1 MCSNLWHSRL
11 NRYKLERLVI
21 GEMTDSVEMDEG
33 RKRYEFKKTLEKLEA
48 KQGSGTE
55 LISIYIPPD
64 KQIYDVTA
72 QLRDEFGQCANIKS
86 KQTRTNVQS
95 AISSILS
102 RLKYYKNPP
111 EHGMAVFCGTIQLGG
126 DRTDLECTIIEPPE
140 PLNLYMYRCSSN
152 FELEP
157 LRQMLEEKN
166 VYGLLVLDRRE
177 AYWGFLRGNRIEP
190 IGGVT
195 STVPG
200 KQRKGGQS
208 SARFQRLREIAINEF
223 YTKIGERSS
232 AIFLAE
238 KDFFDRFKGVLIGG
252 PSPTKE
258 EFEAGNYLHHELQ
271 KRIIGLF
278 DVAYTNESGL
288 PELVDAAQDALK
300 GVEVM
305 KEKAIMN
312 RFLKELVKDDGL
324 AAYGEDSIRKNLEI
338 GAVDILL
345 LSASLRKSRMKIKCQ
360 NCGHS
365 EERTIQLEPGKT
377 VSDILVHTCRT
388 CSSPLIV
395 DEEVDIIEELTNF
408 ADQSSTRV
416 EIISDDFEEGS
427 ILYTA
432 FGGIAAILRYRT
444 GF

>member
-1 MCSNLWHSRL
+1 MA
-11 NRYKLERLVI
+11 EA
-21 GEMTDSVEMDEG
+21 VEIDNA
-33 RKRYEFKKTLEKLEA
+33 RRRYEFRKTLEKLQA

-55 LISIYIPPD
+55 LISLYIPPD

-111 EHGMAVFCGTIQLGG
+111 ANGMAVFCGTIQMEG
-126 DRTDLECTIIEPPE
+126 DRSDLECTIIDPPE

-157 LRQMLEEKN
+157 LKQMLEEKV

-223 YTKIGERSS
+223 YTKIGERAS

-238 KDFFDRFKGVLIGG
+238 KDFFERFKGVLIGG

-258 EFEAGNYLHHELQ
+258 EFEAGKYLHHEIQ
-271 KRIIGLF
+271 KRIISLF
-278 DVAYTNESGL
+278 DVAYTNEDGL
-288 PELVDAAQDALK
+288 SELVDAAKDVLK
-300 GVEVM
+300 DQEVV
-305 KEKAIMN
+305 KEKAVME
-312 RFLKELVKDDGL
+312 RFLKELVKDAGL
-324 AAYGEDSIRKNLEI
+324 ASYGEESVRKNLEL
-338 GAVDILL
+338 GSVDILL
-345 LSASLRKSRMKIKCQ
+345 LSSRLRKSRVKITCQ
-360 NCGHS
+360 SCGHS
-365 EERTIQLEPGKT
+365 EERTIAIDPGKT
-377 VSDILVHTCRT
+377 VSDILAHTCRICT
-388 CSSPLIV
+388 APLV
-395 DEEVDIIEELTNF
+395 VESEVDIVEELTNL
-408 ADQSSTRV
+408 ADQTSTRV
-416 EIISDDFEEGS
+416 EIISDDFEEGA
-427 ILYTA
+427 ILYNA
-432 FGGIAAILRYRT
+432 FGGVAAILRYRT
-444 GF
+444 GS

>member
-1 MCSNLWHSRL
+1 MA
-11 NRYKLERLVI
+11 EV
-21 GEMTDSVEMDEG
+21 EEMDEA
-33 RKRYEFKKTLEKLEA
+33 RRRYEFKKTLEKLES

-55 LISIYIPPD
+55 LITIYIPPD
-64 KQIYDVTA
+64 KQIYDVTN
-72 QLRDEFGQCANIKS
+72 QLKDEFGQCANIKS
-86 KQTRTNVQS
+86 KQTKTNVQS

-102 RLKYYKNPP
+102 RLKYYKRPP
-111 EHGMAVFCGTIQLGG
+111 ANGLAVLCGTILLGG

-140 PLNLYMYRCSSN
+140 PLHLYMYRCSSQ

-157 LRQMLEEKN
+157 LRQMLEEKS

-177 AYWGFLRGNRIEP
+177 AYWGFLRGNHIEP

-208 SARFQRLREIAINEF
+208 AARFGRLREIAIHEF

-238 KDFFDRFKGVLIGG
+238 KDFFERFKGVLIGG

-258 EFEAGNYLHHELQ
+258 EFEAGNFLHHEIQ
-271 KRIIGLF
+271 KRIIGIF

-288 PELVDAAQDALK
+288 DELVDAAEDALK
-300 GVEVM
+300 GMTVV
-305 KEKAIMN
+305 KEKAVMQ
-312 RFLKELVKDDGL
+312 RFLKELVKDNGV
-324 AAYGEDSIRKNLEI
+324 ASYGEDNIRKNLEL
-338 GAVDILL
+338 GAVEILL
-345 LSASLRKSRMKIKCQ
+345 LSASLRKSRLTIRCPS
-360 NCGHS
+360 CGHTKS
-365 EERTIQLEPGKT
+365 STVVLQAGKT
-377 VSDILVHTCRT
+377 VKDLEFGNCPNCTAPMV
-388 CSSPLIV
+388 L
-395 DEEVDIIEELTNF
+395 DEEVDIIDELTHI
-408 ADQSSTRV
+408 ADQSSAKV

-427 ILYTA
+427 ILFTA

-444 GF
+444 GY

>member
-1 MCSNLWHSRL
+1 
-11 NRYKLERLVI
+11 
-21 GEMTDSVEMDEG
+21 MTETVEMDDA

-64 KQIYDVTA
+64 KQIHDVTA

-102 RLKYYKNPP
+102 RLRYYKNPP
-111 EHGMAVFCGTIQLGG
+111 QNGMAVFCGTIQLGG

-157 LRQMLEEKN
+157 LREMLEEKN
-166 VYGLLVLDRRE
+166 IYGLLVLDRRE

-208 SARFQRLREIAINEF
+208 SVRFQRLREIAINEF
-223 YTKIGERSS
+223 YTKIGERAS

-238 KDFFDRFKGVLIGG
+238 KDFFERFKGVLIGG

-258 EFEAGNYLHHELQ
+258 EFEAGDYLHHEIQ

-288 PELVDAAQDALK
+288 TELVDAAKDALK
-300 GVEVM
+300 GMEVV
-305 KEKAIMN
+305 KEKEFMN

-324 AAYGEDSIRKNLEI
+324 AAYGEDSVRKNLDL
-338 GAVDILL
+338 GAVDVLL
-345 LSASLRKSRMKIKCQ
+345 LSSSLRKSRVRIKCQ
-360 NCGHS
+360 SCGHS
-365 EERTIQLEPGKT
+365 EERTIQLEPGK
-377 VSDILVHTCRT
+377 SIDDIVPHTCKKCT
-388 CSSPLIV
+388 APLVI
-395 DEEVDIIEELTNF
+395 DEEVDIVEELTRL
-408 ADQSSTRV
+408 ADMSSTKV
-416 EIISDDFEEGS
+416 EIISNDFEEGS
-427 ILYTA
+427 ILYSA

>member
-1 MCSNLWHSRL
+1 MA
-11 NRYKLERLVI
+11 EAA
-21 GEMTDSVEMDEG
+21 EMDNA
-33 RKRYEFKKTLEKLEA
+33 RRRYEFKKTLEKLQA

-55 LISIYIPPD
+55 LISLYIPPD

-86 KQTRTNVQS
+86 KQTRSNVQS

-102 RLKYYKNPP
+102 RLRYYKNPP
-111 EHGMAVFCGTIQLGG
+111 SNGMAVFCGTIQMGG
-126 DRTDLECTIIEPPE
+126 DRSDLECTIIEPPE
-140 PLNLYMYRCSSN
+140 PLNLYIYRCSSN

-157 LRQMLEEKN
+157 LKQMLEEKM

-208 SARFQRLREIAINEF
+208 SARFQRLREIAIDEF
-223 YTKIGERSS
+223 YTKIGERAS
-232 AIFLAE
+232 AIFLVE
-238 KDFFDRFKGVLIGG
+238 KDFFERFQGVLIGG

-258 EFEAGNYLHHELQ
+258 EFEAGKYLHHEVQ

-278 DVAYTNESGL
+278 DVAYTNEDGL
-288 PELVDAAQDALK
+288 SELVDAAKDALK
-300 GVEVM
+300 GQEVV
-305 KEKAIMN
+305 KEKEMME
-312 RFLKELVKDDGL
+312 RFLKELVKDAGL
-324 AAYGEDSIRKNLEI
+324 ASYGEECVRQNLEL
-338 GAVDILL
+338 GSVDVLL
-345 LSASLRKSRMKIKCQ
+345 LSSRLRKSRIKITCQ

-365 EERTIQLEPGKT
+365 EQKTISIEPGKP
-377 VSDILVHTCRT
+377 VEDNLVHSCRLCT
-388 CSSPLIV
+388 APLIV
-395 DEEVDIIEELTNF
+395 ESEVDIVEELTNL
-408 ADQSSTRV
+408 ADQTSTRV
-416 EIISDDFEEGS
+416 EIISDDFEEGA
-427 ILYTA
+427 ILYNA

-444 GF
+444 GT

>member
-1 MCSNLWHSRL
+1 MA
-11 NRYKLERLVI
+11 EAA
-21 GEMTDSVEMDEG
+21 GMDTA
-33 RKRYEFKKTLEKLEA
+33 RARYEFKKTLEKLEA

-55 LISIYIPPD
+55 LITLYIPPD
-64 KQIYDVTA
+64 KQIFDVTG

-111 EHGMAVFCGTIQLGG
+111 ANGMAVFCGTIQLGG
-126 DRTDLECTIIEPPE
+126 DRSDLECTIIEPPE
-140 PLNLYMYRCSSN
+140 PLNLYLYRCSSN

-157 LRQMLEEKN
+157 LRQMLEDKV

-208 SARFQRLREIAINEF
+208 AARFQRLREIAIDEF
-223 YTKIGERSS
+223 YTKIGERAS
-232 AIFLAE
+232 AIFMAE
-238 KDFFDRFKGVLIGG
+238 KDFFERFGGVLIGG

-258 EFEAGNYLHHELQ
+258 EFYNGHHLHHELQ
-271 KRIIGLF
+271 KRILGLF
-278 DVAYTNESGL
+278 DVAYTNEDGL
-288 PELVDAAQDALK
+288 SELVDAAKDALK
-300 GVEVM
+300 GQEVI
-305 KEKAIMN
+305 KEKEIME
-312 RFLKELVKDDGL
+312 RFLKELVKDNGL
-324 AAYGEDSIRKNLEI
+324 ASYGEESVRKNLLL

-345 LSASLRKSRMKIKCQ
+345 LSARLRKSRVTITCQ
-360 NCGHS
+360 SCGHS
-365 EERTIQLEPGKT
+365 EERTISLEPGKT
-377 VSDILVHTCRT
+377 VGDILAHTCRICT
-388 CSSPLIV
+388 APLV
-395 DEEVDIIEELTNF
+395 VESEVDIVEELTTL
-408 ADQSSTRV
+408 ADQTSTRV
-416 EIISDDFEEGS
+416 DIISDDFEEGA
-427 ILYTA
+427 ILYNA

-444 GF
+444 GS

>member
-1 MCSNLWHSRL
+1 
-11 NRYKLERLVI
+11 
-21 GEMTDSVEMDEG
+21 MTETEPVVMDEA
-33 RKRYEFKKTLEKLEA
+33 RRRYEFKKTLEKLERA
-48 KQGSGTE
+48 EGSGTE
-55 LISIYIPPD
+55 LITLYVPPD

-102 RLKYYKNPP
+102 RLKYYKKPP
-111 EHGMAVFCGTIQLGG
+111 ENGMAVFCGSILVRG
-126 DRTDLECTIIEPPE
+126 DQTDLQCTIIEPPE

-157 LRQMLEEKN
+157 LRQMLEEKY

-232 AIFLAE
+232 AVFIAE
-238 KDFFDRFKGVLIGG
+238 KDFFERFRGVLIGG

-258 EFEAGNYLHHELQ
+258 EFEAGNYLHHEIQ

-288 PELVDAAQDALK
+288 TELVDAAQDALK
-300 GVEVM
+300 GVEVI
-305 KEKAIMN
+305 KEKNIMN
-312 RFLKELVKDDGL
+312 RFLKELVKDDGV
-324 AAYGEDSIRKNLEI
+324 AAYGEESVRKNLEV
-338 GAVDILL
+338 GAVDVLL
-345 LSASLRKSRMKIKCQ
+345 LSSSLRKSRVRIKCQ
-360 NCGHS
+360 NCGYTD
-365 EERTIQLEPGKT
+365 EKTVQVEPGKR
-377 VSDILVHTCRT
+377 VKDIDFGICPKCT
-388 CSSPLIV
+388 SPLAIDDESDIV
-395 DEEVDIIEELTNF
+395 DEMTNL
-408 ADQSSTRV
+408 ADQSSAKV
-416 EIISDDFEEGS
+416 EIISDDFEEGAM
-427 ILYTA
+427 LYNA

-444 GF
+444 GY

>member
-1 MCSNLWHSRL
+1 
-11 NRYKLERLVI
+11 
-21 GEMTDSVEMDEG
+21 MTETQEMDEG
-33 RKRYEFKKTLEKLEA
+33 RRKYEFKKTLEKLQS

-55 LISIYIPPD
+55 LISLYIPPD
-64 KQIYDVTA
+64 KQIHDVVA

-95 AISSILS
+95 AISSILA
-102 RLKYYKNPP
+102 RLKYYKTPP
-111 EHGMAVFCGTIQLGG
+111 PNGMAIFCGTIQLQG

-140 PLNLYMYRCSSN
+140 PLNLYMYRCSSV

-157 LRQMLEEKN
+157 LQQMLEEKN

-190 IGGVT
+190 VGGVT

-208 SARFQRLREIAINEF
+208 SVRFQRLREIAIHEF
-223 YTKIGERSS
+223 YTKIGERAS

-238 KDFFDRFKGVLIGG
+238 KDFFERFRGVLIGG

-258 EFEAGNYLHHELQ
+258 EFEAGQYLHHEIQ

-288 PELVDAAQDALK
+288 AELVDAARDALK
-300 GVEVM
+300 GVEVI
-305 KEKAIMN
+305 KEKELMN
-312 RFLKELVKDDGL
+312 RFLKELVKENGL
-324 AAYGEDSIRKNLEI
+324 AAYGEESVRKNLAT
-338 GAVDILL
+338 GSVDTLL
-345 LSASLRKSRMKIKCQ
+345 LSASLRKSRVKVRCQ
-360 NCGHS
+360 ACGHA
-365 EERTIQLEPGKT
+365 EERTVQLEPGKT
-377 VSDILVHTCRT
+377 IADILSSQTCRACT
-388 CSSPLIV
+388 GPLIV
-395 DEEVDIIEELTNF
+395 DEETDIIEELTRL
-408 ADQSSTRV
+408 ADQTSTRV
-416 EIISDDFEEGS
+416 QIISDDFEEGS
-427 ILYTA
+427 MLYSA

-444 GF
+444 GY

>member
-1 MCSNLWHSRL
+1 MA
-11 NRYKLERLVI
+11 EAA
-21 GEMTDSVEMDEG
+21 EMDNA
-33 RKRYEFKKTLEKLEA
+33 RRRYEFKKTLEKLQA

-55 LISIYIPPD
+55 LISLYIPPD

-86 KQTRTNVQS
+86 KQTRSNVQS

-111 EHGMAVFCGTIQLGG
+111 SNGMAVFCGTIQMGG
-126 DRTDLECTIIEPPE
+126 DRSDLECTIIEPPE
-140 PLNLYMYRCSSN
+140 PLNLYIYRCSSN

-157 LRQMLEEKN
+157 LKQMLEEKV

-208 SARFQRLREIAINEF
+208 SARFQRLREIAIDEF
-223 YTKIGERSS
+223 YTKIGERAS

-238 KDFFDRFKGVLIGG
+238 KDFFERFQGVLIGG

-258 EFEAGNYLHHELQ
+258 EFEAGKYLHHEIQ

-278 DVAYTNESGL
+278 DVAYTNEDGL
-288 PELVDAAQDALK
+288 SELVDAAKDALK
-300 GVEVM
+300 GQEVVKEKEVM
-305 KEKAIMN
+305 E
-312 RFLKELVKDDGL
+312 RFLKELVKDAGL
-324 AAYGEDSIRKNLEI
+324 ASYGEESVRKNLEL
-338 GAVDILL
+338 GSVDVLL
-345 LSASLRKSRMKIKCQ
+345 LSSRLRKSRVKITCQ
-360 NCGHS
+360 SCGHS
-365 EERTIQLEPGKT
+365 EERTVSLEPGKT
-377 VSDILVHTCRT
+377 VEDILVHSCRLCT
-388 CSSPLIV
+388 APLIV
-395 DEEVDIIEELTNF
+395 ESEVDIVEELTNL
-408 ADQSSTRV
+408 ADQTSTRV
-416 EIISDDFEEGS
+416 EIISDDFEEGA
-427 ILYTA
+427 ILYNA

-444 GF
+444 GS